1 MLAEKT
7 NLYALQNG
15 RNFPTLT
22 TSETRVFLGLQLA
35 VGTLKY
41 PRLRMHWEE
50 KYRIPMFDQMS
61 RNRFFSIRNN
71 LEIPNNNTDRFIKVR
86 PVFDAIRN
94 RCQQIPV
101 EEYVSI
107 DEQMVPFTGKLDV
120 KQYVKGKPTPYG
132 IKIYC
137 LCGKSGILYDFIIY
151 QGSST
156 EFNPDFLSKFG
167 QLPTVVL

>member
-1 MLAEKT
+1 M
-7 NLYALQNG
+7 
-15 RNFPTLT
+15 
-22 TSETRVFLGLQLA
+22 
-35 VGTLKY
+35 
-41 PRLRMHWEE
+41 
-50 KYRIPMFDQMS
+50 
-61 RNRFFSIRNN
+61 
-71 LEIPNNNTDRFIKVR
+71 R
-86 PVFDAIRN
+86 PIFDAIRN

-137 LCGKSGILYDFIIY
+137 LCGKSGILYDFIMY

-167 QLPTVVL
+167 QLPTVVLQLSLNNLLGEPHYLFYDNFFPRTNY